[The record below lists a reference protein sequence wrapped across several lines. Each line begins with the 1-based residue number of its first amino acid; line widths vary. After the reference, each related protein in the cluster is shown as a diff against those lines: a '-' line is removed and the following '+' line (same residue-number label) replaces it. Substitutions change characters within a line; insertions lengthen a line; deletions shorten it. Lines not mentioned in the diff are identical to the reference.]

1 MANGKEFSLTSTDFG
16 SKGWAL
22 CIYLF
27 LGYYLNTS
35 MNTGWQNSLN
45 YYNATY
51 GWDTTLLL
59 SLVSVAQFIGIAL
72 CFILGRVALKVSTR
86 KMSIVIGAIVVAC
99 CFGINLAHTI
109 PVFIAIEMIAVMSQ
123 VAWVY
128 TLNPLFVASW
138 FPRKK
143 GVVMGIVT
151 IGVPLGAGT
160 VSKIMNWIGA
170 HWGLNYCLPF
180 VGCVGLAALLIL
192 IFVVRDTPEEAGCT
206 PDNDPNMTTEDVKR
220 MAAENDAIA
229 ARSPWTSVRM
239 LQTKESYMIALT
251 IGMMVLFGGGFMGTN
266 VLRMLSIGLEVGTAV
281 NLMLL
286 TAGCACVSSYI
297 FGIVDGKC
305 GPRTGTQLCFALCIF
320 ACAFSA
326 AASYLSSVPC
336 LIIGLVFGGGVIGGA
351 VNFLTSLTIE
361 YWGAPNF
368 KRAYG
373 ILYPICQIPGSLG
386 TLVIVQIAS
395 RFGGYQVAYTAL
407 TIIMILSLVVF
418 SMVKDGSFVKAAEKK
433 WGANV

>member
-143 GVVMGIVT
+143 GVVMGIT
-151 IGVPLGAGT
+151 T
-160 VSKIMNWIGA
+160 V
-170 HWGLNYCLPF
+170 
-180 VGCVGLAALLIL
+180 
-192 IFVVRDTPEEAGCT
+192 
-206 PDNDPNMTTEDVKR
+206 
-220 MAAENDAIA
+220 
-229 ARSPWTSVRM
+229 
-239 LQTKESYMIALT
+239 
-251 IGMMVLFGGGFMGTN
+251 
-266 VLRMLSIGLEVGTAV
+266 
-281 NLMLL
+281 
-286 TAGCACVSSYI
+286 
-297 FGIVDGKC
+297 
-305 GPRTGTQLCFALCIF
+305 
-320 ACAFSA
+320 
-326 AASYLSSVPC
+326 
-336 LIIGLVFGGGVIGGA
+336 
-351 VNFLTSLTIE
+351 
-361 YWGAPNF
+361 
-368 KRAYG
+368 
-373 ILYPICQIPGSLG
+373 
-386 TLVIVQIAS
+386 
-395 RFGGYQVAYTAL
+395 
-407 TIIMILSLVVF
+407 
-418 SMVKDGSFVKAAEKK
+418 
-433 WGANV
+433 